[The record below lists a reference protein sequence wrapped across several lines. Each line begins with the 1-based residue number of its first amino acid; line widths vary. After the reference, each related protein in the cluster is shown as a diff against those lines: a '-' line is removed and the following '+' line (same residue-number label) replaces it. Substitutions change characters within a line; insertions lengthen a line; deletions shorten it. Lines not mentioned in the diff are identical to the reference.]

1 MKEVSDI
8 ESKPEF
14 ADRKGNFSFKWP
26 YYIDYNNDWLIH
38 DFTLA
43 ELKTMKRKQRFDFR
57 NKQLDGIFDFMTL
70 NETIEL
76 LLKM

>member
-1 MKEVSDI
+1 MTSHDPTLKEISDI

-26 YYIDYNNDWLIH
+26 YYIDYTNDWLIH

-43 ELKTMKRKQRFDFR
+43 EIKTLKRK
-57 NKQLDGIFDFMTL
+57 
-70 NETIEL
+70 
-76 LLKM
+76 